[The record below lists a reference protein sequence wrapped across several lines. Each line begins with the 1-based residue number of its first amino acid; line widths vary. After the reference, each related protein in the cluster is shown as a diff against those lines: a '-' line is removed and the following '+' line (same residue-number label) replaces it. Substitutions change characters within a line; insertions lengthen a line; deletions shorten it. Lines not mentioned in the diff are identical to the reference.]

1 MARCTK
7 EEALETR
14 SRILDAAADVFFAQ
28 GVSRTSL
35 ADVAAAANVTRGAIY
50 WHFRNKSDL
59 FDAMVERVRL
69 PMQSMMTS
77 HLDDPD
83 SDPLGLLR
91 AAAVFALR
99 DTMRNP
105 HSRKVVDIIFHKCEL
120 VDAADPILMRQHEN
134 FRVWMGNAV
143 RLLGLAIAKGSL
155 PADLDP
161 QRAAVLLHATLSGLL
176 DNWLF
181 IPDSFDLDA
190 QAEQLVDACLD
201 ALRCSPSLRINRPV

>member
-14 SRILDAAADVFFAQ
+14 SRILDAAEDVFFVQ

-35 ADVAAAANVTRGAIY
+35 ADVATAAKVTRGAIY

-59 FDAMVERVRL
+59 FDAMVERVRM
-69 PMQSMMTS
+69 PMESIMTS
-77 HLDDPD
+77 NLDDPA
-83 SDPLGLLR
+83 SDPLALLR

-99 DTMRNP
+99 DTVRNP
-105 HSRKVVDIIFHKCEL
+105 HSRKVVDIVFHKCEL
-120 VDAADPILMRQHEN
+120 VDPADPILIRQHEN
-134 FRVWMGNAV
+134 FRVWMGNML
-143 RLLGLAIAKGSL
+143 RLLRLAIAKGRL

-190 QAEQLVDACLD
+190 QAEQLVDACIE
-201 ALRCSPSLRINRPV
+201 ALRSAPSLRINRPA